1 MRGGSAL
8 RTLVRDR
15 PFLVEA
21 FAVSN
26 LAFLI
31 LDIWIAH
38 SINDFHHPAE
48 WIPFGYAIVG
58 TVGLARNVVLGRP
71 LRGGAARAYHEGA
84 GRGVGIAVGF
94 AGVLVGVS
102 GLLWHLS
109 SSFFERTTLESLV
122 YSAPFVAPLAFAGV
136 GFLIL
141 LNRMVDHD
149 SREWTRWVL
158 LLAWGGLVGCFGL
171 ALVDHAQN
179 GFFHPLEWIS
189 VAAGALAT
197 AFFAMPLLWR
207 VPRGF
212 WTALLWVAAITTAV
226 GVLGFALHVVPLFGE
241 ARAPLFDRLIY
252 GPPPFAPLLFADLAA
267 LAAIA
272 VWDAREKG
280 I

>member
-1 MRGGSAL
+1 MRGIL
-8 RTLVRDR
+8 TDR

-26 LAFLI
+26 LAFLV

-58 TVGLARNVVLGRP
+58 TLALAGNLAVARPVRGRSD
-71 LRGGAARAYHEGA
+71 RGYHEGA
-84 GRGVGIAVGF
+84 GRWIGIAVGF
-94 AGVLVGVS
+94 AGVVVGVS

-109 SSFFERTTLESLV
+109 SSFFARTTLESLV

-141 LNRMVDHD
+141 LNRTVDHD
-149 SREWTRWVL
+149 SWEWAWWVL
-158 LLAWGGLVGCFGL
+158 FLAWGGLLGCFGL

-179 GFFHPLEWIS
+179 GFFDPLEWVS

-197 AFFAMPLLWR
+197 AFFGLPLVWR
-207 VPRGF
+207 VPRAY
-212 WTALLWVAAITTAV
+212 WTVLFAVAAVTAGV
-226 GVLGFALHVVPLFGE
+226 GALGFALHVEPLFGE
-241 ARAPLFDRLIY
+241 ARAPFFDRVIY
-252 GPPPFAPLLFADLAA
+252 GPPPFAPLLFADLAG
-267 LAAIA
+267 LAAIG
-272 VWDAREKG
+272 VWDARERQRRG
-280 I
+280 AART

>member
-1 MRGGSAL
+1 MNRL
-8 RTLVRDR
+8 LDR

-21 FAVSN
+21 FAASN
-26 LAFLI
+26 LAFLV

-48 WIPFGYAIVG
+48 WIPFGYAILGAAV
-58 TVGLARNVVLGRP
+58 LAVNLAGSRP
-71 LRGGAARAYHEGA
+71 VRGGADRGYHEGT
-84 GRGVGIAVGF
+84 GRWIGVSVGF
-94 AGVLVGVS
+94 AGVLVGVA

-122 YSAPFVAPLAFAGV
+122 YSAPFVAPLAFAGI
-136 GFLIL
+136 GFLLL

-149 SREWTRWVL
+149 SMEWTRWVL
-158 LLAWGGLVGCFGL
+158 FLAWGGLVGCFGL

-179 GFFHPLEWIS
+179 GFFNPLEWVS

-197 AFFAMPLLWR
+197 AFFGLPLLWR
-207 VPRGF
+207 VPRAF
-212 WTALLWVAAITTAV
+212 WTVLFWVAAVTAAI
-226 GVLGFALHVVPLFGE
+226 GVLGFALHVAPLLAQ
-241 ARAPLFDRLIY
+241 ARAPFMDRVIY

-272 VWDAREKG
+272 VWDARGKRAAARA
-280 I
+280 